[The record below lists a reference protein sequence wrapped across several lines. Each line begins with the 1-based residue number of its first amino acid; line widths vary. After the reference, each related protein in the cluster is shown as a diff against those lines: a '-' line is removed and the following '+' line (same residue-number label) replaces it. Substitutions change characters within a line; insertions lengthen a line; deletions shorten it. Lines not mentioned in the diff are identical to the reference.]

1 MIIKP
6 VFTEKS
12 LNAAKMGNYTFRV
25 EPRMDKKR
33 IAAEIAKIF
42 GVKVIKVRT
51 IKTGGEKGRNARGRN
66 FSIKAGKK
74 AIVILKEGDKINVF
88 EEGKSK

>member
-1 MIIKP
+1 MMIKP

-12 LNAAKMGNYTFRV
+12 LAAAKMGNYTFRV

-33 IAAEIAKIF
+33 IAVEIAKIF

-51 IKTGGEKGRNARGRN
+51 IKTGGEKGRNAKGRN
-66 FSIKAGKK
+66 FSVKASKK
-74 AIVILKEGDKINVF
+74 AIVTLKEGDKINVF

>member
-6 VFTEKS
+6 IFTEKS
-12 LNAAKMGNYTFRV
+12 LAAAKIGNYTFRV

-33 IAAEIAKIF
+33 IAVEISKIF
-42 GVKVIKVRT
+42 DVKVIRVRT

-66 FSIKAGKK
+66 FSVKAGKK
-74 AIVILKEGDKINVF
+74 AIVTLKEGDKISVF
-88 EEGKSK
+88 EEGKK

>member
-6 VFTEKS
+6 IFTEKS
-12 LNAAKMGNYTFRV
+12 LAAAKMGNYTFRV

-33 IAAEIAKIF
+33 IAVEISKIF
-42 GVKVIKVRT
+42 DVKVARVRT

-66 FSIKAGKK
+66 FSVKASKK
-74 AIVILKEGDKINVF
+74 AIVTLKEGDKISVF
-88 EEGKSK
+88 EEGKK

>member
-1 MIIKP
+1 MIKP

-12 LNAAKMGNYTFRV
+12 LAAAKLGNYTFRV

-33 IAAEIAKIF
+33 IAAQIAEIF

-51 IKTGGEKGRNARGRN
+51 IKTGGEKGRNAKGRN
-66 FSIKAGKK
+66 FSVKASKK
-74 AIVILKEGDKINVF
+74 AIVTLKEGDKINVF
-88 EEGKSK
+88 EEGKKGK

>member
-1 MIIKP
+1 MIKP

-12 LNAAKMGNYTFRV
+12 LKDAKLGNYTFKV

-33 IAAEIAKIF
+33 IAAEISSIF
-42 GVKVIKVRT
+42 DVKVTRVRT
-51 IKTGGEKGRNARGRN
+51 IKTGGEKGRNAKGKN
-66 FSIKAGKK
+66 FSKLATKK
-74 AIVILKEGDKINVF
+74 AIVTLKEGEKINIF

>member
-1 MIIKP
+1 MIKP

-12 LNAAKMGNYTFRV
+12 LKAAKFGNYTFRV

-42 GVKVIKVRT
+42 GVKVVRVRT
-51 IKTGGEKGRNARGRN
+51 IKTGGEKGRNARGKN
-66 FSIKAGKK
+66 FSVNAGKK
-74 AIVILKEGDKINVF
+74 AIVTLKEGDKIDIF
-88 EEGKSK
+88 EEGKK

>member
-6 VFTEKS
+6 IFTEKS
-12 LNAAKMGNYTFRV
+12 LAAAKMGNYTFRV

-33 IAAEIAKIF
+33 IAAEISKIF
-42 GVKVIKVRT
+42 DVKVVRVRT

-66 FSIKAGKK
+66 FSVKASKK
-74 AIVILKEGDKINVF
+74 AIVTLKEGDKISVF
-88 EEGKSK
+88 EEGKK

>member
-1 MIIKP
+1 MIKP
-6 VFTEKS
+6 IFTEKS
-12 LNAAKMGNYTFRV
+12 IKASKFGNYTFRV
-25 EPRMDKKR
+25 EPRMDKKK

-42 GVKVIKVRT
+42 GVTVVRVRT

-66 FSIKAGKK
+66 FSVKAGKK
-74 AIVILKEGDKINVF
+74 AIVTLKEGDKMDIF